1 MCVWVPPPTALS
13 PGGGAGGL
21 GGVPAPRR
29 GGGAAGGGAEPR
41 RAPTRPYVKGSA
53 RRFPRGL
60 RGLPRGRN
68 HGISAARA
76 PLPPPSGGGG
86 GGWPWHPA
94 PSRAGGRP
102 FAGKVV
108 FRGRGGGGG
117 AVLGAVP
124 GCEEGWQ
131 RAGCLRG
138 KGAAGGAA
146 SSGSCRARR
155 ESGHR
160 HSRVFCPVVS
170 INELRRVE
178 AVQRLGG
185 QQPLFEG
192 VRIITKGGCGL
203 TPTGSVL

>member
-76 PLPPPSGGGG
+76 PLPPPRGGGG
-86 GGWPWHPA
+86 GLALA
-94 PSRAGGRP
+94 PSSEPRRWATFCRQSGVSGAGR
-102 FAGKVV
+102 
-108 FRGRGGGGG
+108 GGG